1 VEFVGANIRLFH
13 VN

>member
-1 VEFVGANIRLFH
+1 MEFVGANIRLFH